1 MTALFKQLPILLKKR
16 IRSILKPSP
25 CSKGDVLTYYATVL
39 GQNNDKAAFKQT
51 NETPKQ
57 LTFENLKHD
66 YPKKITY
73 THKTTI
79 ELAVKISGIQQGKPT
94 SEEFIMKKIK

>member
-25 CSKGDVLTYYATVL
+25 CSKRRRSHLFCNVI
-39 GQNNDKAAFKQT
+39 GQNNDKAVAFKQT

-57 LTFENLKHD
+57 LTFKILNTII
-66 YPKKITY
+66 PKINIY
-73 THKTTI
+73 HKTTI